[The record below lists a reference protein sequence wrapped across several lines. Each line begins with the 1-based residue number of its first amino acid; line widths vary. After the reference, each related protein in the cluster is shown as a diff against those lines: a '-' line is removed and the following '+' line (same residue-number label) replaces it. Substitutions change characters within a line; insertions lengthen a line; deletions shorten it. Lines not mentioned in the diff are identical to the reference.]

1 MRCRVGDLATIVNST
16 NGPNGA
22 SCGAIV
28 QCLKVVGDHSLYG
41 PVWRVSSRATL
52 VSEFGG
58 VGNTVDVPDC
68 WLEKL
73 TPPSTVENSK
83 KVEELSI

>member
-1 MRCRVGDLATIVNST
+1 MNCKPGDLAVIINSV

-28 QCLKVVGDHSLYG
+28 QCLRVEGTHSQYG
-41 PVWRVSSRATL
+41 PIWNVSSNSTL

-58 VGNTVDVPDC
+58 VGNFVQVPDD
-68 WLEKL
+68 WLKKL
-73 TPPSTVENSK
+73 MPPPLNTKQKQLERQT
-83 KVEELSI
+83 

>member
-1 MRCRVGDLATIVNST
+1 MKCRAGDLARIVNST
-16 NGPNGA
+16 NGPSGA

-28 QCLKVVGDHSLYG
+28 QCVKIVGDHSLYG
-41 PVWRVSSRATL
+41 PIWRVSSKSTL

-58 VGNTVDVPDC
+58 VGNSVDVPDI

-73 TPPSTVENSK
+73 IPPLNKQDSTK
-83 KVEELSI
+83 LEELKA

>member
-1 MRCRVGDLATIVNST
+1 MKCKAGDLARIVNST

-28 QCLKVVGDHSLYG
+28 QCVKVVGEHSLYG
-41 PVWRVSSRATL
+41 PVWQVSSKSTL

-58 VGNTVDVPDC
+58 VGNTVDVPDI

-73 TPPSTVENSK
+73 VPPAIFEKNLKT
-83 KVEELSI
+83 EEIDS